1 LGIAIIAA
9 RIAIVLVVI
18 VLLILLKRKRVDIEV
33 DFHQIS
39 SDTAGRLN
47 PSSSTSCEAHA
58 MSNFEEIVTQN
69 DGDPFTYV
77 E

>member
-1 LGIAIIAA
+1 LGITIIAT

-39 SDTAGRLN
+39 SDTARWLN
-47 PSSSTSCEAHA
+47 PSSSTSCEADA
-58 MSNFEEIVTQN
+58 MSNFEAIVTQN